1 MLASSRRLRRP
12 HSALPQ
18 ARTLLIVCAAVLAG
32 ALPALPLYAAKPD
45 DPDYRAFYSK
55 GTSFADF
62 LERARARRDEWRQ
75 RYNDATVTPD
85 LVTRM
90 RALPERR
97 LILAVAED
105 WCSDSANSLPYVA
118 RLVDG
123 APERLALRIINSTA
137 GRAVMEANPTPDGR
151 AATPTIVVLR
161 EDGGVLGAWVER
173 PSTAQTWFLEQRKT
187 VAHDPLHEHLM
198 KWYAE
203 DAGRTTMSEIA
214 ALLER

>member
-1 MLASSRRLRRP
+1 MTPSRRPGRP
-12 HSALPQ
+12 HRARPIARAL
-18 ARTLLIVCAAVLAG
+18 LFGCVVFVAG
-32 ALPALPLYAAKPD
+32 ARPALHAAPPD
-45 DPDYRAFYSK
+45 DPDYRASYSK
-55 GTSFADF
+55 GITFADF
-62 LERARARRDEWRQ
+62 LDKARTRPDEWRK

-105 WCSDSANSLPYVA
+105 WCSDSANTIPYVA

-123 APERLALRIINSTA
+123 APERLALRIVNSKA
-137 GRAVMEANPTPDGR
+137 GRAVMDANLTPDGR
-151 AATPTIVVLR
+151 AATPTIVILR
-161 EDGGVLGAWVER
+161 EDGTVVGAWVER
-173 PSTAQTWFLEQRKT
+173 PSTAQTWFLEQKKT
-187 VAHDPLHEHLM
+187 VAHDPLHEQLR

-203 DAGRTTMSEIA
+203 DAGRTTMAEIA

>member
-1 MLASSRRLRRP
+1 VTRACLVVGIAALTGAHAAGHLHAAPASE
-12 HSALPQ
+12 
-18 ARTLLIVCAAVLAG
+18 
-32 ALPALPLYAAKPD
+32 
-45 DPDYRAFYSK
+45 PDYLAFYNR
-55 GTSFADF
+55 GITFAEF
-62 LERARARRDEWRQ
+62 LDRARARRDEWRQ

-105 WCSDSANSLPYVA
+105 WCSDSVNTVPYVA

-123 APERLALRIINSTA
+123 APERLSLRIIDSHA
-137 GRAVMEANPTPDGR
+137 GGPVMNAHLTPDGR

-161 EDGGVLGAWVER
+161 EDGEVLGSWVER
-173 PSTAQTWFLEQRKT
+173 PSTAQSWFLEQRKT
-187 VAHDPLHEHLM
+187 VKHDPLHERLM
-198 KWYAE
+198 NWYAE
-203 DAGRTTMSEIA
+203 DAGRTTLAEMA